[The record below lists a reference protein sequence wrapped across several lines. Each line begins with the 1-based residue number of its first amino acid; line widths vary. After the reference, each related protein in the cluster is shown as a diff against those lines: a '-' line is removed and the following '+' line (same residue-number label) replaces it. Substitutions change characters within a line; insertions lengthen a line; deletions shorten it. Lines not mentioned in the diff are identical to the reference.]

1 MLTEKQGKDL
11 IKFARQAITS
21 KFKNKRAK
29 RLLDKDFDENRG
41 VFVTLKKD
49 GKLRGC
55 IGFPEPILPL
65 IDAVE
70 KASLA
75 AAFGDPRFEPL
86 KESELKELNIELS
99 VLTKPKLLEA
109 KTPRGY
115 IKKIKIGKHGLIVR
129 RQLYSGLLLPQV
141 ATEHKMD
148 AKGFLSHTCMK
159 AGLPPDT
166 WLDQE
171 TKVYTFECQIFHE

>member
-1 MLTEKQGKDL
+1 MLTEKQGKEL
-11 IKFARQAITS
+11 IRFARHVIRS
-21 KFKNKRAK
+21 KFKKK
-29 RLLDKDFDENRG
+29 HVKKPSDKDFDEKRG

-49 GKLRGC
+49 DKLRGC

-65 IDAVE
+65 IDAVGR
-70 KASLA
+70 ASLA
-75 AAFGDPRFEPL
+75 AAFEDPRFEPL

-109 KTPRGY
+109 KTPKDY
-115 IKKIKIGKHGLIVR
+115 LKKIKIGKHGLIVR

-141 ATEHKMD
+141 APEHKME
-148 AKGFLSHTCMK
+148 AKEFLSHTCMK
-159 AGLPPDT
+159 AGLPPDA
-166 WLDQE
+166 WLDKE